1 MSTLH
6 AINTVRF
13 ANEVR
18 FNQFKQIS
26 VEVIPENRS
35 VWLYMD
41 PKPRACMNRELLKEI
56 REFQTILKQHKG
68 QLSWEGELVDI
79 EYHVIT
85 SNHPVFNF
93 GGDLN
98 YFLECIETGNRE
110 KLTEYAYEC
119 IQTFQPN
126 YQGFD
131 LDITTISL
139 VNGNALGGGF
149 EAALSSHVVIA
160 EKHAEMGLPEVLF
173 NLFPG
178 MGAYNLLAQ
187 RMSPHDAEKMMLSG
201 NVYSAEDMYNKGV
214 VDVLAEEGSGKAAV
228 NAYIRANAKRSNTH
242 KAIRKVRQTICPIDY
257 DNLLEICDIWVDAA
271 MSLTQKDLRTIKR
284 LVRSQNRFSTK
295 SDMDED
301 AKVEGMYSS

>member
-6 AINTVRF
+6 AVNTVHF

-26 VEVIPENRS
+26 IEVIPENRS
-35 VWLYMD
+35 VWVYMD
-41 PKPRACMNRELLKEI
+41 PQPRACMNRALLKEL
-56 REFQTILKQHKG
+56 REFQALLKQHKG
-68 QLSWEGELVDI
+68 QLSWKGELVDI

-93 GGDLN
+93 GGDLD
-98 YFLECIETGNRE
+98 YFLACIENAERE

-119 IQTFQPN
+119 IETFQPN
-126 YQGFD
+126 YEGFD

-187 RMSPHDAEKMMLSG
+187 RMSPHEAEKLMMSG
-201 NVYSAEDMYNKGV
+201 SLYSAEDMFERGV
-214 VDVLAEEGSGKAAV
+214 VDVLAEEGEGRAAV

-242 KAIRKVRQTICPIDY
+242 KAIRKVRQSVCPIEY
-257 DNLLEICDIWVDAA
+257 DNLIEICDIWVDAA
-271 MSLTQKDLRTIKR
+271 MKLSQKDLRTIKR
-284 LVRSQNRFSTK
+284 LVRSQNRFSDK
-295 SDMDED
+295 SVDDRD
-301 AKVEGMYSS
+301 IKVESLYS